1 MLVVLF
7 IFIHLT
13 PYSWGVEPVVTHQT
27 SWLESRVYVVLD
39 HQHLLDGSSK
49 LCRDHVAQR
58 MLCQLVQIPLS
69 GGFHHLRA
77 SNTDANLSY
86 ICLIAGGASGV
97 EQAVGRLVGSL
108 CVVTGRDE
116 DAESAMLASWVS
128 QVHCIM
134 TETFTVLPLSPTC
147 TKAEVYILIA

>member
-1 MLVVLF
+1 M
-7 IFIHLT
+7 
-13 PYSWGVEPVVTHQT
+13 
-27 SWLESRVYVVLD
+27 YVVFD
-39 HQHLLDGSSK
+39 QQHLLDGSNK
-49 LCRDHVAQR
+49 PCRDHVAQR

-77 SNTDANLSY
+77 SNTDASLSY

-128 QVHCIM
+128 QVCCIVM
-134 TETFTVLPLSPTC
+134 IVLETLTVSPLAPTSTSTKVYVLIVRKC
-147 TKAEVYILIA
+147 TCLLLLASMAGCTPDM